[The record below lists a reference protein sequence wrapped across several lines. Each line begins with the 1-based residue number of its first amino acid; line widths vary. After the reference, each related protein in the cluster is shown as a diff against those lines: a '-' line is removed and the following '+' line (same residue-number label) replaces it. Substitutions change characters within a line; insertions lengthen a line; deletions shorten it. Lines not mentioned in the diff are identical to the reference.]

1 MNIFVGI
8 LLFLAG
14 SGVGFVLA
22 CAGIVNMAIK
32 LEKEEKANEQK
43 GSV

>member
-22 CAGIVNMAIK
+22 CTGVVHMAIK
-32 LEKEEKANEQK
+32 LEKEGQKSERKEK
-43 GSV
+43 V